1 MITELQNNS
10 KDMTARH
17 ILNSTKAKG
26 FTLIELLV
34 VIGILGILATALI
47 ATIDP
52 FEQLRKAND
61 SNVKNVMVEFLNANL
76 RYYTTHSAMP
86 WADVDDGG
94 YLGCGT
100 ESDPNT
106 GEILTP
112 TALNDVGGD
121 DCVNALIDDGELKT
135 SFTNA
140 SGILAKVSI
149 IGSGNTATACYM
161 PESKSGQRD
170 PQTKF
175 KPDGTLED
183 ADTCKAVTDNTGQDC
198 YYCAEQ

>member
-1 MITELQNNS
+1 
-10 KDMTARH
+10 MTAQN
-17 ILNSTKAKG
+17 IFSSAKAKG

-76 RYYTTHSAMP
+76 RYYTTHSGMP
-86 WADVDDGG
+86 WNTATDGG
-94 YLGCGT
+94 YVGCGAPVANQGSIVSAT
-100 ESDPNT
+100 LNT
-106 GEILTP
+106 G
-112 TALNDVGGD
+112 GGAT
-121 DCVNALIDDGELKT
+121 CVNSLIADGELKT

-140 SGILAKVSI
+140 SAILGKVLI
-149 IGSGNTATACYM
+149 NGTGNTATACYM

-175 KPDGTLED
+175 NATGGSGT
-183 ADTCKAVTDNTGQDC
+183 ACKSTNGASDC
-198 YYCAEQ
+198 YYCSEQ

>member
-1 MITELQNNS
+1 
-10 KDMTARH
+10 MTAQN
-17 ILNSTKAKG
+17 IFSSAKAKG

-61 SNVKNVMVEFLNANL
+61 SNVKNTMVEFLNANL

-86 WADVDDGG
+86 WAPVTDGG
-94 YLGCGT
+94 YTGCGA
-100 ESDPNT
+100 
-106 GEILTP
+106 P
-112 TALNDVGGD
+112 TANLGTVSTATLNVTGGTE
-121 DCVNALIDDGELKT
+121 CVAGLIADGELKT

-140 SGILAKVSI
+140 SGILSKINISGA
-149 IGSGNTATACYM
+149 GNTATACYL

-170 PQTKF
+170 PEAKYAKVGTVTTGCKSQTSA
-175 KPDGTLED
+175 GT
-183 ADTCKAVTDNTGQDC
+183 DC
-198 YYCAEQ
+198 YYCAVQ